1 MNHNTIRLQNLRNYL
16 DNNGVNKTIC
26 RIIKEI
32 YYIYCDLV
40 FDMKH
45 SVKTKNIHKS
55 STSRVHVVYN
65 SINFLPILY
74 KDFTFIDIGCGLGR
88 PLLIASKFK
97 FCKLIGIEIDDNVH
111 KLAKRNLRKIKN
123 IQLVCDDVLNFDI
136 PNTNIVIYFYRP
148 FSDTTVMFK
157 IIRKLKALNKKV
169 IIIYNNPIN
178 NELFNDFIKLENTK
192 SISSHLEI
200 YSNFNI

>member
-1 MNHNTIRLQNLRNYL
+1 MT
-16 DNNGVNKTIC
+16 
-26 RIIKEI
+26 KEI
-32 YYIYCDLV
+32 YYIYSDLV

-45 SVKTKNIHKS
+45 SVKTKSIPKS

-74 KDFTFIDIGCGLGR
+74 QDFTFIDFGCGLGR

-97 FCKLIGIEIDDNVH
+97 FCKLIGIDIDDNVH
-111 KLAKRNLRKIKN
+111 KLAKRNLKKIKN
-123 IQLVCDDVLNFDI
+123 IQLVCDDVLNIDI

-148 FSDTTVMFK
+148 FNATVMFQIIQK
-157 IIRKLKALNKKV
+157 IKALETKV

-178 NELFNDFIKLENTK
+178 NELFNDFIKLENTN
-192 SISSHLEI
+192 SISTHLVI

>member
-1 MNHNTIRLQNLRNYL
+1 MHFYIPLKNLRNYL
-16 DNNGVNKTIC
+16 ENNGINNTIC
-26 RIIKEI
+26 RLIKEI
-32 YYIYCDLV
+32 YYIFIDLV

-45 SVKTKNIHKS
+45 SVKTKSIPQS

-74 KDFTFIDIGCGLGR
+74 QDFTFIDFGCGLGR

-97 FCKLIGIEIDDNVH
+97 FCKLMGIEINDKVH
-111 KLAKRNLRKIKN
+111 KLAKKNLRKIKN
-123 IQLVCDDVLNFDI
+123 IQLVCDDVLNIDI

-148 FSDTTVMFK
+148 FNATAMFQIIQK
-157 IIRKLKALNKKV
+157 IKALETKI

-178 NELFNDFIKLENTK
+178 NELFNDFIKLENIN
-192 SISSHLEI
+192 SISSHLVI